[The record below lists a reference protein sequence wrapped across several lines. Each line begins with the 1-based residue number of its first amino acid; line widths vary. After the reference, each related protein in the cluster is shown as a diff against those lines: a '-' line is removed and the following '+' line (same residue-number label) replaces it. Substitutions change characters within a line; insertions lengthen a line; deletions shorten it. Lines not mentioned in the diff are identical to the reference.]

1 MMVTTTKNQGP
12 ALHCEFATQSEVNN
26 ATEYLKKDNE

>member
-1 MMVTTTKNQGP
+1 MMVTTTKNQEP
-12 ALHCEFATQSEVNN
+12 ALHCELSMQLEVNN